1 MFPRPL
7 TGAAGCAL
15 AEVTII
21 LSIQV
26 DTSYEK
32 GDIATYNATVRGE
45 LHAQAA

>member
-1 MFPRPL
+1 M
-7 TGAAGCAL
+7 GAAGCAL

-32 GDIATYNATVRGE
+32 GRIATYNATARARLRTKAV
-45 LHAQAA
+45 